1 MKLELNRVKRH
12 FAEAKANNGV
22 GLEDPNDIRETF
34 EDHMP
39 KLAKQ
44 MATIRAGMHED
55 KKGVKAAP
63 REITLEDALKL
74 AYGITTKDYLKALG
88 IFTQS
93 DTLYKMGQKFG
104 LEGLNKRS
112 FEDLMVGHSN
122 FGLPASTQD
131 INSDYRFIIPEV
143 VAQAV
148 RVGYQHAAL
157 HPNWI
162 AATQNLSQQKLTM
175 PQILRGDAMPTRVN
189 EGANIPMGS
198 LAFGKKEVE
207 VFKLGTGFSVTDEL
221 MMAATLDMFFL
232 FLQEVGS
239 DMSIGADTLAVSILV
254 NGEQTDG
261 SESAPV
267 IGAEAAAALA
277 PKDLRRIRSRMG
289 RLKNTVTRA
298 IMSEDDTLLDL
309 NASNTSREEK
319 TPAEYLGV
327 PVDNWVLPPGQSLY
341 LNSRN
346 TMVKLTYRGLL
357 TERRRNPQKQEEE
370 LFISDWIGFAIIRRD
385 GRVILDKDV
394 TFASTPFPSY
404 MDIDARINQAFN
416 EF

>member
-1 MKLELNRVKRH
+1 
-12 FAEAKANNGV
+12 
-22 GLEDPNDIRETF
+22 
-34 EDHMP
+34 
-39 KLAKQ
+39 
-44 MATIRAGMHED
+44 
-55 KKGVKAAP
+55 
-63 REITLEDALKL
+63 
-74 AYGITTKDYLKALG
+74 
-88 IFTQS
+88 
-93 DTLYKMGQKFG
+93 
-104 LEGLNKRS
+104 
-112 FEDLMVGHSN
+112 
-122 FGLPASTQD
+122 
-131 INSDYRFIIPEV
+131 
-143 VAQAV
+143 
-148 RVGYQHAAL
+148 
-157 HPNWI
+157 
-162 AATQNLSQQKLTM
+162 
-175 PQILRGDAMPTRVN
+175 
-189 EGANIPMGS
+189 
-198 LAFGKKEVE
+198 
-207 VFKLGTGFSVTDEL
+207 
-221 MMAATLDMFFL
+221 
-232 FLQEVGS
+232 LQEVGS